1 MQQLPSGFTADAPL
15 PRERRD
21 RIMPAEDR
29 DRGRDPWNDPYVA
42 PPITRR
48 RDPVGWGP
56 MRVGLSMMIWG
67 MITLLVAPVC
77 LVLAALLGVGARG
90 GAAPFLVL
98 GALGAIGVVVAVL
111 LLLVGLCLCC
121 TIPAAS
127 GSRGW
132 AVGLLVTLVLTALL
146 LVAYIA
152 LLGRAFA
159 LRLDEEAAL
168 PALLLIVL
176 VRLAVSFAGSLC
188 LTMVLR
194 AAARYWG
201 DARLGAGFVTYF
213 IVSWVAPVALLVIG
227 CGLGVMAAAGGKG
240 LEGLHAFSAVLGCGL
255 LIFALILFF
264 WLISLLS
271 RLRNLIPTGGS
282 TRRYEVY

>member
-29 DRGRDPWNDPYVA
+29 GRERDPWNDPYVA

-48 RDPVGWGP
+48 RDPAGWGP

-67 MITLLVAPVC
+67 MITLLIAPVC
-77 LVLAALLGVGARG
+77 LVLGLLLGQGVG
-90 GAAPFLVL
+90 PFLVL
-98 GALGAIGVVVAVL
+98 AALGGLGIIVAVL

-127 GSRGW
+127 GARGW
-132 AVGLLVTLVLTALL
+132 AVGLLVTLGVSVVLLIAQVAL
-146 LVAYIA
+146 VGHAA
-152 LLGRAFA
+152 D

-168 PALLLIVL
+168 PPAVLLVGL
-176 VRLAVSFAGSLC
+176 VRLAVWFAGSLC

-213 IVSWVAPVALLVIG
+213 IVSWVAPVALVVIG

-240 LEGLHAFSAVLGCGL
+240 LEGLRVFSAVFGCGL

-271 RLRNLIPTGGS
+271 RLRDLIPTGGNG
-282 TRRYEVY
+282 RRYEVY